1 MADDRRERDK
11 PVKVRNMD
19 RMPFGCWIWIALAA
33 LALWHLI
40 RLIKW

>member
-1 MADDRRERDK
+1 MTNDHGERDK
-11 PVKVRNMD
+11 PVKIKNMD
-19 RMPFGCWIWIALAA
+19 RMPFGCWVWITLVT